1 MKDYDSFQQKM
12 LDRVVYPMF
21 EALQTHIVPN
31 IQAVEP
37 FWEEKWA
44 EEGASVSQQNQRMVQ
59 AYFDS
64 LILYLRQMT
73 CLPTSQSQAVEFD
86 GQTAGP
92 TGDPENF
99 DIWLGNWWGMI
110 QGDPSVFPSEFHFG
124 ERFPDAVPEED
135 KKKFY
140 YISPFTLVEPHLSGT
155 LAQAPNLEAN
165 EVLTLVKD
173 SNYRRASVVNN
184 EMNDYAVG
192 VKWMGRWHNLGQVAN
207 AYTFMVCKRVRVT
220 GDFPWSRMG
229 DDPKGIESK
238 ELLFRLSVVAFQPKS
253 HSEEGFRL
261 MPTLFGFDEIT
272 EDEDGNE
279 IIRYSSFKTEYADKV
294 LQKVEKEVNWWI
306 WDAESEMELI
316 NYYRIGGIVNWL
328 NL

>member
-1 MKDYDSFQQKM
+1 
-12 LDRVVYPMF
+12 

-184 EMNDYAVG
+184 EMNDYA
-192 VKWMGRWHNLGQVAN
+192 
-207 AYTFMVCKRVRVT
+207 
-220 GDFPWSRMG
+220 
-229 DDPKGIESK
+229 
-238 ELLFRLSVVAFQPKS
+238 
-253 HSEEGFRL
+253 
-261 MPTLFGFDEIT
+261 
-272 EDEDGNE
+272 
-279 IIRYSSFKTEYADKV
+279 
-294 LQKVEKEVNWWI
+294 
-306 WDAESEMELI
+306 
-316 NYYRIGGIVNWL
+316 
-328 NL
+328 

>member
-1 MKDYDSFQQKM
+1 MGEIVEVEMKDYDSFQQKM

-44 EEGASVSQQNQRMVQ
+44 EEGASVSEQNERMVQ

-73 CLPTSQSQAVEFD
+73 CLPTSQSQAIEFD

-99 DIWLGNWWGMI
+99 DIWLGKWWGMI
-110 QGDPSVFPSEFHFG
+110 QGDPSAFPSEFHFG

-155 LAQAPNLEAN
+155 LAQAPNLEAD

-173 SNYRRASVVNN
+173 SNYRLN
-184 EMNDYAVG
+184 EANDFAVA
-192 VKWMGRWHNLGQVAN
+192 VKWMGRWHNLGDMGTS
-207 AYTFMVCKRVRVT
+207 YTFMVCKRVRVK

-261 MPTLFGFDEIT
+261 MPTLFGFNEIT

-279 IIRYSSFKTEYADKV
+279 IIRYFFNKKKVDKG
-294 LQKVEKEVNWWI
+294 VNWWI
-306 WDAESEMELI
+306 GDAESEMELI
-316 NYYRIGGIVNWL
+316 NYYRIGGIVNWF